1 MNGRTFGIV
10 LIAVL
15 LAAAVVP
22 TNVLAEDVGPGADLK
37 DVEEAELASESMLV
51 LQQSEPN
58 TSDEYLSAF
67 QSLQGEPAFSAYNEL
82 EVIRTQAA
90 VEVQTG
96 SFERPK
102 RNQMELV
109 LRFLERFRTAYD
121 AAEAGDQAK
130 AFARANETAATLNR
144 LAETQAGS
152 YAVLG
157 RVALDRFY
165 RQMGARTIESA
176 NKTTYKPEKIALIR
190 RGASAYRR
198 GGAQAEAAVHAARA
212 EMMTSTYRDDLAEIN
227 ESTAIATKFHE
238 NCGQS
243 CTSPIALVRT
253 HGLGVFNLY
262 QSARETNRRVAVAI
276 NLADQHSLADRL
288 DRLRSLKQRS
298 SAVVLV
304 SAGGCA
310 LVAGSYHLAPACAV
324 VQGQTFRSRSF
335 SAQSNA
341 NREGVR

>member
-165 RQMGARTIESA
+165 RQMGEI
-176 NKTTYKPEKIALIR
+176 
-190 RGASAYRR
+190 G
-198 GGAQAEAAVHAARA
+198 RA
-212 EMMTSTYRDDLAEIN
+212 
-227 ESTAIATKFHE
+227 H
-238 NCGQS
+238 
-243 CTSPIALVRT
+243 V
-253 HGLGVFNLY
+253 
-262 QSARETNRRVAVAI
+262 
-276 NLADQHSLADRL
+276 
-288 DRLRSLKQRS
+288 
-298 SAVVLV
+298 
-304 SAGGCA
+304 
-310 LVAGSYHLAPACAV
+310 
-324 VQGQTFRSRSF
+324 
-335 SAQSNA
+335 
-341 NREGVR
+341 